1 MERKERKECADNR
14 NALGSVMQLETSA
27 AINTPEIVTA
37 LGRYQE
43 HLKQTQERVEK
54 QKARL
59 LEELDEYQTVDT
71 DSGPIKEIA
80 RRYGG
85 LIKEMEGVRMEIE
98 RLREK

>member
-1 MERKERKECADNR
+1 
-14 NALGSVMQLETSA
+14 MQLETSA

-43 HLKQTQERVEK
+43 HLKETRERVER
-54 QKARL
+54 QKAQL
-59 LEELDEYQTVDT
+59 LEELDGYQIADT
-71 DSGPIKEIA
+71 ESGPIKEIA
-80 RRYGG
+80 RRYGA